1 MDQDRVTLFKT
12 AERIKE
18 ELIKASRVL
27 PQDVQALIDKVNP
40 EGGKAESVFCGRKDA
55 LRRHAPSGAGAAGKG
70 AQGGRGRALPGFKGG
85 SREIPDRKL
94 YVRGGTYAV
103 GARLCETPS
112 AFLEPE

>member
-1 MDQDRVTLFKT
+1 MDAEKNLEKLVERQRAYFVEGKTLSVDMRLQ
-12 AERIKE
+12 ALERLEKALREGEE
-18 ELIKASRVL
+18 ELCR
-27 PQDVQALIDKVNP
+27 
-40 EGGKAESVFCGRKDA
+40 
-55 LRRHAPSGAGAAGKG
+55 
-70 AQGGRGRALPGFKGG
+70 G